1 MQVEV
6 VDFVAGAARA
16 QGVAIVVDVFRACT
30 VAATAIAQGAAAIVP
45 VAEVATA
52 RALRARHPEWLLVGE
67 RHARKLPGFDAGNSP
82 TEIAALDLVGRTLI
96 HTTHAGTQGLTAAAS
111 VADVVFTGA
120 FVNISATVRAVRLL
134 APHAVTI
141 VRMGREAA
149 ERSQEDDLCAEWL
162 AALLRGERAR
172 APRSASIA
180 AALRDSEGARKFFDP
195 LADWAPAAD
204 FDACTAVDAY
214 DFALHLTSP
223 EKGSAA
229 AAEPDIGVLRRW
241 ARE

>member
-30 VAATAIAQGAAAIVP
+30 VAAVAIAQGAAAIVP

-52 RALRARHPEWLLVGE
+52 RALRTRHADWLLVGE
-67 RHARKLPGFDAGNSP
+67 RYARKLPGFDAGNSP
-82 TEIAALDLVGRTLI
+82 TEIASLDVVGRTLI
-96 HTTHAGTQGLTAAAS
+96 HTTHAGTQGLTAAAR
-111 VADVVFTGA
+111 VADAVFTGA
-120 FVNISATVRAVRLL
+120 FVNMSATVRAVRSLT
-134 APHAVTI
+134 PHGVTI
-141 VRMGREAA
+141 VRMGREATA
-149 ERSQEDDLCAEWL
+149 RSQEDDLCAEWF
-162 AALLRGERAR
+162 AALLCGERDLAPGR
-172 APRSASIA
+172 AAIA
-180 AALRDSEGARKFFDP
+180 AALRNSEAAGKFFDP
-195 LADWAPAAD
+195 AADWAPAAD

-214 DFALHLTSP
+214 DFALYLTTP

-229 AAEPDIGVLRRW
+229 AAEPEIGVLRRW